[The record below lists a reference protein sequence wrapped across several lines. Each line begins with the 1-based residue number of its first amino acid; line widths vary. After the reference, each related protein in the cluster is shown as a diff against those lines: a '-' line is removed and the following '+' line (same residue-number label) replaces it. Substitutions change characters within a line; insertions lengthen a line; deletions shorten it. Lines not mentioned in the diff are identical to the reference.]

1 MATQLRPVD
10 VAVIGLGA
18 AGGVAVLPLARAG
31 LKVAGIEAGTWM
43 GPKDYRVDEIYNNV
57 RRRVT
62 SSPKAQREIPTIRA
76 NPRETARQA
85 LQHPMMNAIGGTSIH
100 YWAQSWRL
108 KPWDFRS
115 HSETVR
121 RYGSDALPQGST
133 LEDWPLTYDELEPF
147 YDTIEWE
154 LGVSGKA
161 GNIQGNIDPRG
172 NIFEGPRQREYP
184 MPPLRST
191 EFIDHMSAAAR
202 RLGWHPFHPP
212 AAINTQLRD
221 NRPGCVYH
229 GYCGTGGCHV
239 NAKSSTAVTTIP
251 AALKT
256 KNLKIFDLAHVTR
269 IVADLNGRVRGVSY
283 LRNGHPRNGEEFFQP
298 AKVVLLAGYTYE
310 NSRLLLLSKSSAYRN
325 GLANNHGQV
334 GKHFFAHYQ
343 TGAVTALFPFDA
355 NIWYGL
361 PAQGITV
368 DDFADDAYDH
378 TGLGFIG
385 GTSLHV
391 RTERHAIEAG
401 GMDTYGKAPNWGSSW
416 KKFVH
421 ENAARVAN
429 TYLQTSTFPY
439 ETCYLDL
446 DPGVR
451 DPLGDPVCRITTGG
465 PKQNEDRAVR
475 YAQKK
480 MEQWFREAGAL
491 AVEAADPGVPSLT
504 THAYG
509 GTRMGD
515 NPETNVVDRW
525 GFSHE
530 APNLGVLGASVM
542 GTSGARNPTLTAQ
555 ALAWRTADHLVKNWK
570 SIAG

>member
-1 MATQLRPVD
+1 MATQLKPVD
-10 VAVIGLGA
+10 VAVVGLGA

-43 GPKDYRVDEIYNNV
+43 GPKDYRADEIYNNV

-62 SSPKAQREIPTIRA
+62 SVPKAQREIPTVRA
-76 NPRETARQA
+76 NASETARQA
-85 LQHPMMNAIGGTSIH
+85 AQHPMMNAVGGTSIH

-108 KPWDFRS
+108 KPWDFKTR
-115 HSETVR
+115 SETIR
-121 RYGSDALPQGST
+121 RYGAEALPRGST
-133 LEDWPLTYDELEPF
+133 LEDWPLAYDELEPY
-147 YDTIEWE
+147 YDTVEWE

-172 NIFEGPRQREYP
+172 NIFEGPRRREYP

-191 EFIDHMSAAAR
+191 EFIDRMAETAR

-212 AAINTQLRD
+212 AAINSQAREG
-221 NRPGCVYH
+221 RPGCAYH
-229 GYCGTGGCHV
+229 GYCGAGGCHV

-251 AALKT
+251 AAVKT
-256 KNLKIFDLAHVTR
+256 KNLTIFDLAHVTR
-269 IVADLNGRVRGVSY
+269 IVADANGRVSGVSY
-283 LRNGHPRNGEEFFQP
+283 LRNREEFFQP

-310 NSRLLLLSKSSAYRN
+310 NSRLLLLSKSRAYAN

-343 TGAVTALFPFDA
+343 TGALTALFPFDV

-378 TGLGFIG
+378 TGVGFIG

-391 RTERHAIEAG
+391 RTERHPIEAAA
-401 GMDTYGKAPNWGSSW
+401 MDTYGKAPGWGSAW
-416 KKFVH
+416 KRFVH

-439 ETCYLDL
+439 ENCYLDL
-446 DPGVR
+446 DPVIR

-465 PKQNEDRAVR
+465 AKQNETNAVR

-480 MEQWFREAGAL
+480 MEQWFREAGAV

-530 APNLGVLGASVM
+530 APNLGILGASVM

-555 ALAWRTADHLVKNWK
+555 ALAWRTAERLVKNWK
-570 SIAG
+570 SIAE